1 MNLHLTLKL
10 NSITEFR
17 ADTLLQIEKEIPV
30 SDWSQYF
37 CKLEAFIN
45 ASNKLNIN
53 YIVGKRVVFV
63 QIKWLFFVL
72 FLVRIWPKNWFTNHP
87 IKLSIS
93 KSTKDHNK
101 KSQPLI
107 WLDWLLLTVINWLNI
122 FIHQYPIQIP
132 LPLHQHRVIWRLMK
146 QSYHLEH

>member
-1 MNLHLTLKL
+1 MNLHLTPKL

-45 ASNKLNIN
+45 ASNKLNIK

-63 QIKWLFFVL
+63 QIK
-72 FLVRIWPKNWFTNHP
+72 
-87 IKLSIS
+87 
-93 KSTKDHNK
+93 
-101 KSQPLI
+101 
-107 WLDWLLLTVINWLNI
+107 
-122 FIHQYPIQIP
+122 
-132 LPLHQHRVIWRLMK
+132 
-146 QSYHLEH
+146 